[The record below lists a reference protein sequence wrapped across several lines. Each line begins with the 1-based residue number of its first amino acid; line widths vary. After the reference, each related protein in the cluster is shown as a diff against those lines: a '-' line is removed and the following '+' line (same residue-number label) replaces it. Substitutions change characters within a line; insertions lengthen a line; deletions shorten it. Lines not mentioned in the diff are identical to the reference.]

1 MEQDK
6 KLRDTTLH
14 IRL

>member
-6 KLRDTTLH
+6 KLT
-14 IRL
+14 

>member
-6 KLRDTTLH
+6 KDRS
-14 IRL
+14 